1 MSHLRLRDKHKLGSV
16 PEYTNMSSK
25 WQSAAKKGLKDN
37 FQGDFFKDFYNSQ
50 GDYEDTASAGAKN
63 DNEGK
68 TTLLL
73 NLI

>member
-1 MSHLRLRDKHKLGSV
+1 
-16 PEYTNMSSK
+16 MSSK

-50 GDYEDTASAGAKN
+50 GDYEDTDSAGAKT
-63 DNEGK
+63 DKEGK
-68 TTLLL
+68 TIRLS

>member
-50 GDYEDTASAGAKN
+50 GDYEDTASAGTKT
-63 DNEGK
+63 DKEGT

>member
-1 MSHLRLRDKHKLGSV
+1 MGLRDKLGLSAAL
-16 PEYTNMSSK
+16 EYTNMSSK

-50 GDYEDTASAGAKN
+50 GDYEDTASARAKT

-68 TTLLL
+68 TTRLST
-73 NLI
+73 

>member
-1 MSHLRLRDKHKLGSV
+1 MRLRDKHTLG
-16 PEYTNMSSK
+16 EALKYTNMSSK

-50 GDYEDTASAGAKN
+50 GDYEDTASAGAKT

-68 TTLLL
+68 TTRLST
-73 NLI
+73 LI